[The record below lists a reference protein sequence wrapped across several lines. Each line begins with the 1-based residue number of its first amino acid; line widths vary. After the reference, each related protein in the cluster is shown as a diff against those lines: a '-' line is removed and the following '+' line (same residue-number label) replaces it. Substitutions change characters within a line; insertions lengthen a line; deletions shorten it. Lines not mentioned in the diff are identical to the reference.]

1 MVLVGVA
8 VRAPLKTTSANN
20 KFCLPK
26 KLASPD
32 GETEPKNGL
41 VDAKSLA
48 LFFIRKKIYILGV
61 LLFSTAKQTG
71 VD

>member
-32 GETEPKNGL
+32 GETEPKNGFGG
-41 VDAKSLA
+41 S
-48 LFFIRKKIYILGV
+48 
-61 LLFSTAKQTG
+61 
-71 VD
+71 

>member
-1 MVLVGVA
+1 MARESGRKWLEWSTHGWMVLVGVA

-32 GETEPKNGL
+32 GETEPKNG
-41 VDAKSLA
+41 
-48 LFFIRKKIYILGV
+48 FG
-61 LLFSTAKQTG
+61 G
-71 VD
+71 C